1 MFVCL
6 LIDDVFVC
14 LLIGLRDVRA
24 RRLYANSRYD
34 ITICILEYSSGIMD
48 TVLHWWRLDIDV
60 LLRYAASW
68 PPGSPEP
75 YTHTSFPQNCL
86 RSSSSFE

>member
-1 MFVCL
+1 MYELVGCMQTVGM
-6 LIDDVFVC
+6 ISQ
-14 LLIGLRDVRA
+14 
-24 RRLYANSRYD
+24 YAYYE
-34 ITICILEYSSGIMD
+34 LVEYSSGIMD

-86 RSSSSFE
+86 RSSSSFSIYIFIYS